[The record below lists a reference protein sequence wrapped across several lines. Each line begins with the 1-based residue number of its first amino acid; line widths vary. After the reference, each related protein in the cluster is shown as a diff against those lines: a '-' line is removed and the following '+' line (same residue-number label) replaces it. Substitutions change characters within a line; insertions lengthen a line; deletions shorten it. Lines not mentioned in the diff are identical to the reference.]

1 MNTDENNEKRTLL
14 LKSICLVI
22 TVLFRT
28 HILITAPENILLRS
42 YVWPVYIIYTTLTCI
57 LLAIAIM
64 FTDKV
69 NVAYVTLTV
78 SAFFAVYDTC
88 WGIYQ
93 SLFDVF
99 IRTGV
104 LVFVVVLTQR
114 VLRGL
119 FFYCRCCCC
128 CYQ

>member
-1 MNTDENNEKRTLL
+1 MNTEKTLL
-14 LKSICLVI
+14 LKSIYLVV

-28 HILITAPENILLRS
+28 HLLITAPENVLLRS
-42 YVWPVYIIYTTLTCI
+42 YVWPVYIIYTTLTCV

-64 FTDKV
+64 LTDNA
-69 NVAYVTLTV
+69 NVAHFVLIV
-78 SAFFAVYDTC
+78 STFFALYDTYC
-88 WGIYQ
+88 SIYQ

-104 LVFVVVLTQR
+104 LVFVLVLVQR

-119 FFYCRCCCC
+119 FYYCRCCCC